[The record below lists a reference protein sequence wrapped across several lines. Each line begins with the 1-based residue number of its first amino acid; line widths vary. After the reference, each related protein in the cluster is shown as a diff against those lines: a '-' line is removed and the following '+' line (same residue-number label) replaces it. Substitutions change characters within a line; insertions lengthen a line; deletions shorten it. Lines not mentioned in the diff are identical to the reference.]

1 VNAIEAARALG
12 LEDCGD
18 GCSCHG
24 SWSEEER
31 VDVAVHESFDP
42 DFHSREDG
50 GCGYAWAIH
59 RPAIRATDILPFG
72 CPRDE
77 AEAASRWGRE

>member
-1 VNAIEAARALG
+1 MNAIEIARALG
-12 LEDCGD
+12 LDDCEP
-18 GCSCHG
+18 GCTCHG
-24 SWSEEER
+24 SEEER
-31 VDVAVHESFDP
+31 IDVAVHESFDP
-42 DFHSREDG
+42 DYHSREDG

-59 RPAIRATDILPFG
+59 RPTIHATDITPFG